1 MSDKAKN
8 PIYIEKWRLA
18 QVLQM
23 SPQSLRNLLN
33 RKNLQQ
39 LQKLNYQPR
48 QRRLFRHQLDYLF
61 PEGID
66 FEFE

>member
-18 QVLQM
+18 QVLKI
-23 SPQSLRNLLN
+23 SPESLRKLLN
-33 RKNLQQ
+33 RENLQQ
-39 LQKLNYQPR
+39 LQKLNYQTR
-48 QRRLFRHQLDYLF
+48 QHRLFRHQLDYLF